1 MDEKEVANLG
11 ENLLNRRET
20 REKALSKSEEEL
32 SKIDQRRDPQA
43 YAECQEEIRRR
54 KEELESIKEDIEKFN
69 ELQEELNKLNVDK
82 KKNEFNEKSEKLRKA
97 QDELSKI
104 DQGRDPQAYAECQ
117 EEIRRRQEEFDV
129 IKNELNDAYKNKSSI
144 EKNLKN
150 FTEKYNID
158 QSKKRNDTADTRD
171 SGNSAQAQNVKNPN
185 QAPKKD
191 EQDPAVNKELE
202 EKRKELNNLKKSILA
217 NGGNITPEQVDK
229 IKKLQQ
235 EIKDLQNG
243 KNVQPQIEDKHKDQ
257 QRIEDKHKDQP
268 RIEDKH
274 QGQLRIEDKH
284 KGQLRLEDKHKEQ
297 LRIEDK
303 HPIRRPEVA
312 IEKTGLMIFRE
323 QFKKMPEIKNKHALS
338 ENPFLKL
345 PAALAPAIAGIAITG
360 GVGAIPVAIG
370 TAVFAG
376 AYIRSEAFIKGCY
389 WSR

>member
-20 REKALSKSEEEL
+20 REKALNKSEEEL

-69 ELQEELNKLNVDK
+69 ELQEKLNKLNVDK

-104 DQGRDPQAYAECQ
+104 DQRRDPQAYAECQ
-117 EEIRRRQEEFDV
+117 EEIRRRKEEFDV
-129 IKNELNDAYKNKSSI
+129 IKNELNDTYKNRSSI
-144 EKNLKN
+144 EKNLKK
-150 FTEKYNID
+150 FIEKYNID
-158 QSKKRNDTADTRD
+158 QSKKHNDTADTRN
-171 SGNSAQAQNVKNPN
+171 SGNLAQAPNVKKPN

-202 EKRKELNNLKKSILA
+202 EKRKELNQLKKSILA
-217 NGGNITPEQVDK
+217 NGGNITPEQADK

-268 RIEDKH
+268 KIEDKH
-274 QGQLRIEDKH
+274 Q
-284 KGQLRLEDKHKEQ
+284 GQLRLEDKHKEQ

-303 HPIRRPEVA
+303 HPIKRPEVA

-376 AYIRSEAFIKGCY
+376 AYIRSKTFIKSRY

>member
-20 REKALSKSEEEL
+20 REKALNKSEEEL

-69 ELQEELNKLNVDK
+69 ELQEKLNKLNVDK
-82 KKNEFNEKSEKLRKA
+82 KKNEYNEKSEKLRKA

-104 DQGRDPQAYAECQ
+104 DQRRDPQAYAECQ
-117 EEIRRRQEEFDV
+117 EEIRRRKEEFDV
-129 IKNELNDAYKNKSSI
+129 IKNELNDTYKNRSSI
-144 EKNLKN
+144 EKNLKK
-150 FTEKYNID
+150 FIEKYNID
-158 QSKKRNDTADTRD
+158 QSKKHNDTADTRN
-171 SGNSAQAQNVKNPN
+171 SGNSAQAPNVKKPN

-202 EKRKELNNLKKSILA
+202 EKRKELNQLKKSILA
-217 NGGNITPEQVDK
+217 NDGNITPEQADK
-229 IKKLQQ
+229 IKKLKQ

-284 KGQLRLEDKHKEQ
+284 KEQLRLEDKHKEQ

-303 HPIRRPEVA
+303 HPIKRPEVA

-376 AYIRSEAFIKGCY
+376 AYIRSKTFIKSCY

>member
-1 MDEKEVANLG
+1 M
-11 ENLLNRRET
+11 
-20 REKALSKSEEEL
+20 
-32 SKIDQRRDPQA
+32 
-43 YAECQEEIRRR
+43 
-54 KEELESIKEDIEKFN
+54 
-69 ELQEELNKLNVDK
+69 K
-82 KKNEFNEKSEKLRKA
+82 K
-97 QDELSKI
+97 
-104 DQGRDPQAYAECQ
+104 
-117 EEIRRRQEEFDV
+117 
-129 IKNELNDAYKNKSSI
+129 
-144 EKNLKN
+144 
-150 FTEKYNID
+150 
-158 QSKKRNDTADTRD
+158 
-171 SGNSAQAQNVKNPN
+171 PN

-284 KGQLRLEDKHKEQ
+284 KEQLRLEDKHKEQ

-303 HPIRRPEVA
+303 HPIKRPEVA

-376 AYIRSEAFIKGCY
+376 AYIRSKTFIKSCY

>member
-20 REKALSKSEEEL
+20 REKALNKSEEEL

-69 ELQEELNKLNVDK
+69 ELQEKLNKLNVDK

-104 DQGRDPQAYAECQ
+104 DQRRDPQAYAECQ
-117 EEIRRRQEEFDV
+117 EEIRRRKEEFDV
-129 IKNELNDAYKNKSSI
+129 IKNELNDTYKNRSSI
-144 EKNLKN
+144 EKNLKK
-150 FTEKYNID
+150 FIEKYNID
-158 QSKKRNDTADTRD
+158 QSKKHNDTADTRN
-171 SGNSAQAQNVKNPN
+171 SGNSAQAPNVKKPN

-202 EKRKELNNLKKSILA
+202 EKRKELNQLKKSILA
-217 NGGNITPEQVDK
+217 NGGNITPEQADK

-274 QGQLRIEDKH
+274 QE
-284 KGQLRLEDKHKEQ
+284 QLRLEDKHKEQ

-303 HPIRRPEVA
+303 HPIKRPEVA

-376 AYIRSEAFIKGCY
+376 AYIRSKTFIKSCY

>member
-20 REKALSKSEEEL
+20 REKALNKSEEEL

-69 ELQEELNKLNVDK
+69 ELQEKLNKLNVDK

-104 DQGRDPQAYAECQ
+104 DQRRDPQAYAECQ
-117 EEIRRRQEEFDV
+117 EEIRRRKEEFDV
-129 IKNELNDAYKNKSSI
+129 IKNELNDTYKNRSSI
-144 EKNLKN
+144 EKNLKK
-150 FTEKYNID
+150 FIEKYNID
-158 QSKKRNDTADTRD
+158 QSKKHNDTADTRN
-171 SGNSAQAQNVKNPN
+171 SGNSAQAPNVKKPN

-202 EKRKELNNLKKSILA
+202 EKRKELNQLKKSILA
-217 NGGNITPEQVDK
+217 NGGNITPEQADK

-257 QRIEDKHKDQP
+257 QRIDDKHKDQP
-268 RIEDKH
+268 KIEDKH
-274 QGQLRIEDKH
+274 Q
-284 KGQLRLEDKHKEQ
+284 GQLRLEDKHKEQ

-303 HPIRRPEVA
+303 HPIKRPEVA

-376 AYIRSEAFIKGCY
+376 AYIRSKTFIKSRY

>member
-20 REKALSKSEEEL
+20 REKALNKSEEEL

-69 ELQEELNKLNVDK
+69 ELQEKLNKLNVDK

-104 DQGRDPQAYAECQ
+104 DQRRDPQAYAECQ
-117 EEIRRRQEEFDV
+117 EEIRRRKEEFDV
-129 IKNELNDAYKNKSSI
+129 IKNELNDTYKNRSSI
-144 EKNLKN
+144 EKNLKK
-150 FTEKYNID
+150 FIEKYNID
-158 QSKKRNDTADTRD
+158 QSKKHNDTADTRN
-171 SGNSAQAQNVKNPN
+171 SGNSAQAPNVKKPN

-202 EKRKELNNLKKSILA
+202 EKRKELNQLKKSILA
-217 NGGNITPEQVDK
+217 NGGNITPEQADK

-268 RIEDKH
+268 KIEDKH
-274 QGQLRIEDKH
+274 Q
-284 KGQLRLEDKHKEQ
+284 GQLRLEDKHKEQ

-303 HPIRRPEVA
+303 HPIKRPEVA

-376 AYIRSEAFIKGCY
+376 AYIRSKTFIKSRY

>member
-20 REKALSKSEEEL
+20 REKALNKSEEEL

-69 ELQEELNKLNVDK
+69 ELQEKLNKLNVDK

-104 DQGRDPQAYAECQ
+104 DQRRDPQAYAECQ
-117 EEIRRRQEEFDV
+117 EEIRRRKEEFDV
-129 IKNELNDAYKNKSSI
+129 IKNELNDTYKNRSSI
-144 EKNLKN
+144 EKNLKK
-150 FTEKYNID
+150 FIEKYNID
-158 QSKKRNDTADTRD
+158 QSKKHNDTADTRN
-171 SGNSAQAQNVKNPN
+171 SGNSAQAPNVKKPN

-202 EKRKELNNLKKSILA
+202 EKRKELNQLKKSILA
-217 NGGNITPEQVDK
+217 NGGNITPEQADK

-268 RIEDKH
+268 KIEDKH
-274 QGQLRIEDKH
+274 QW
-284 KGQLRLEDKHKEQ
+284 QLRLEDKHKEQ

-303 HPIRRPEVA
+303 HPIKRPEVA

-376 AYIRSEAFIKGCY
+376 AYIRSKTFIKSRY

>member
-20 REKALSKSEEEL
+20 REKALNKSEEEL

-69 ELQEELNKLNVDK
+69 ELQEKLNKLNVDK
-82 KKNEFNEKSEKLRKA
+82 KKNEFNEKNEKLRKA

-104 DQGRDPQAYAECQ
+104 DQRKDPQAYAECQ
-117 EEIRRRQEEFDV
+117 EEIRRRKEEFDV
-129 IKNELNDAYKNKSSI
+129 IKNELNDTYKNRSSI
-144 EKNLKN
+144 EKNLKK
-150 FTEKYNID
+150 FIEKYNID
-158 QSKKRNDTADTRD
+158 QSKKHNDTADTRN
-171 SGNSAQAQNVKNPN
+171 SGNSAQAPNVKKPN

-202 EKRKELNNLKKSILA
+202 EKRKEFNQLKKSILA
-217 NGGNITPEQVDK
+217 NGGNITPEQADK

-284 KGQLRLEDKHKEQ
+284 KEQLRLEDKHKEQ

-303 HPIRRPEVA
+303 HPIKRPEVA

-376 AYIRSEAFIKGCY
+376 AYIRSKTFIKSCY